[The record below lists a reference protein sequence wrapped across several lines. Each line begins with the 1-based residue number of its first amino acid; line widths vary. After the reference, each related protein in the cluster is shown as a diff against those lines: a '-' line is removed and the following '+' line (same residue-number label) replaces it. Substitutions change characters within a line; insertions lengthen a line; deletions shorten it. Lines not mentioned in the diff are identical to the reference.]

1 MALLAGCTAT
11 PQTFAPNPTIHQGLI
26 ASNSP
31 AIAQVAAF
39 IAQINPLDGTQTGG
53 QVAQSILIYR
63 KNDGSG
69 TFGFTIQYS

>member
-11 PQTFAPNPTIHQGLI
+11 AQTFAANPTVHQGVI
-26 ASNSP
+26 AAGSP

-39 IAQINPLDGTQTGG
+39 IGEINPLDGQQTNG
-53 QVAQSILIYR
+53 QVAQSLLIYR

-69 TFGFTIQYS
+69 TFGFTIQYQ